1 MVGVAT
7 QENGLLYRSVSSK
20 PRPYDAGGDG
30 GKGLSHVCLERL
42 SYVPV
47 LPDCLRGR
55 HELEEGDARECVGGH
70 EVICSLFPRLSNA
83 HGGHSPLKM
92 VNLHPAAAPGPDS
105 EGGEQRPLRLGVVL
119 SGGQAPGGHNV
130 IIGLHDYLQRWHP
143 GSTLV
148 GFLAGPRGVMQNNY
162 KILQAEELDGY
173 RNQGGFHMIGSGR
186 DAIAK
191 PEQLAAAEKTCL
203 AHDLDGMIV
212 IGGDDSNT
220 NAAIMAEHFL
230 KQDLKTNV
238 IGVPKTIDGDLK
250 NTDVNISFGFD
261 TACKVYS
268 EMIGNIM
275 IDAMSAKKY
284 YHFIRLMGRAAS
296 HVTLE
301 CALQT
306 HPQLALICE
315 EVAAHRWG
323 LKDVT
328 RQIADMIAQRAEL
341 GKNFGVV
348 LIPEG
353 LVEFMHD
360 VSTLIAEL
368 NEMLAKGIN
377 PADQSDVIAHL
388 TPESADLFSNLTPG
402 IRSEL
407 LEERDPHGN
416 VQVSH
421 IQTEKLL
428 IKLVGLELARRKAS
442 GTYRGKFAALAH
454 FFGYEGRCSLPS
466 NFDATYCNALGQAA
480 GALVAS
486 GRTGLMATV
495 SNLQQPANK
504 WTVGGTPLLSMMHLE
519 RRSGRDKPVI
529 KKALVEMG
537 GAPMASYTSM
547 RAIWAI
553 QDWCRSPG
561 PIQFRG
567 PSADMASITLAL
579 ETNEGQPCL
588 LQSSPED
595 DC

>member
-1 MVGVAT
+1 MPGALAS
-7 QENGLLYRSVSSK
+7 ENNLYRLPSK
-20 PRPYDAGGDG
+20 PRAYDAGGDG
-30 GKGLSHVCLERL
+30 GRGLSHVALERL
-42 SYVPV
+42 YYVPTLPNV
-47 LPDCLRGR
+47 LRSR
-55 HELEEGDARECVGGH
+55 HEVVEGASRECVGH
-70 EVICSLFPRLSNA
+70 QPVVCSLFPHLSNT
-83 HGGHSPLKM
+83 HGGHAPLRM
-92 VNLHPAAAPGPDS
+92 VNIVPAAS
-105 EGGEQRPLRLGVVL
+105 QGEDATEKRPLRLGCVL

-143 GSTLV
+143 GSTLL
-148 GFLAGPRGVMQNNY
+148 GFLNGPRGVMQNNY
-162 KILQAEELDGY
+162 KLLTPEELDSY

-191 PEQLAAAEKTCL
+191 PDQLVAAEKTCL
-203 AHDLDGMIV
+203 EHDLDGLVV

-220 NAAIMAEHFL
+220 NTAVMAEYFL
-230 KQDLKTNV
+230 KQGVKTTV
-238 IGVPKTIDGDLK
+238 VGVPKTIDGDLK
-250 NTDVNISFGFD
+250 NTDVPCSFGFD

-268 EMIGNIM
+268 EAIGNIM
-275 IDAMSAKKY
+275 IDSMSAKKY

-306 HPQLALICE
+306 HPQMALICE

-323 LKDVT
+323 LKDVV
-328 RQIADMIAQRAEL
+328 RQVADMVAQRAEL

-348 LIPEG
+348 LVPEG

-360 VSTLIAEL
+360 VSALIAEL
-368 NEMLAKGIN
+368 NEMLAKGVN
-377 PADQSDVIAHL
+377 ANDQCDVIAHL
-388 TPESADLFSNLTPG
+388 TQESADLFNGLTPS

-428 IKLVGLELARRKAS
+428 IKLVGQELARRKAQ
-442 GTYRGKFAALAH
+442 GTFRGKFSALSH

-480 GALVAS
+480 GALVAA
-486 GRTGLMATV
+486 GQTGLMATV
-495 SNLQQPANK
+495 SNLAAPATK

-529 KKALVEMG
+529 RKALVEIH
-537 GAPMASYTSM
+537 GAAMTSYTSM

-561 PIQFRG
+561 PIQFHG
-567 PSADMASITLAL
+567 HTADMASITLAL
-579 ETNEGQPCL
+579 EVNEGQPCL
-588 LQSSPED
+588 VNEPAD
-595 DC
+595 DDK

>member
-1 MVGVAT
+1 MPGALVS
-7 QENGLLYRSVSSK
+7 ENNLYRLPSK
-20 PRPYDAGGDG
+20 PRAYDAGGDG
-30 GKGLSHVCLERL
+30 GRGLSHVALERL
-42 SYVPV
+42 NYVPTLPNV
-47 LPDCLRGR
+47 LKGR
-55 HELEEGDARECVGGH
+55 HEVVEGATRECVGGH
-70 EVICSLFPRLSNA
+70 DVVCGLFPHLANA
-83 HGGHSPLKM
+83 HSGHAPLRM
-92 VNLHPAAAPGPDS
+92 VNILPAAS
-105 EGGEQRPLRLGVVL
+105 QGEDAAEKRPLRVGCVL

-143 GSTLV
+143 GSTLL
-148 GFLAGPRGVMQNNY
+148 GFLGGPRGVMQNNH
-162 KILQAEELDGY
+162 KVLTPEELDSY
-173 RNQGGFHMIGSGR
+173 RNLGGFHMIGSGR
-186 DAIAK
+186 DAISK
-191 PEQLAAAEKTCL
+191 PEQLAAAEKTCVEL
-203 AHDLDGMIV
+203 ELDGLVV

-220 NAAIMAEHFL
+220 NAAVLAEYFL
-230 KQDLKTNV
+230 KQGVKTTV
-238 IGVPKTIDGDLK
+238 VGVPKTIDGDLK
-250 NTDVNISFGFD
+250 NTDVACSFGFD

-306 HPQLALICE
+306 HPQMALICE

-323 LKDVT
+323 LKDVV
-328 RQIADMIAQRAEL
+328 RQVADMVAQRAEL

-348 LIPEG
+348 LVPEG

-360 VSTLIAEL
+360 VSALIAEL
-368 NEMLAKGIN
+368 NEMLAKGVN
-377 PADQSDVIAHL
+377 ASNEADIAAHL
-388 TPESADLFSNLTPG
+388 TQESADLFDSLTPT
-402 IRSEL
+402 IRAEL

-428 IKLVGLELARRKAS
+428 IKLVGQELARRTAQ
-442 GTYRGKFAALAH
+442 GTFRGKFSALSH

-480 GALVAS
+480 GALTSA
-486 GRTGLMATV
+486 GQTGIMATL
-495 SNLQQPANK
+495 SNLSAPASK
-504 WTVGGTPLLSMMHLE
+504 WAVGGTPLLSMMHME

-529 KKALVEMG
+529 KKALVEITGPAMT
-537 GAPMASYTSM
+537 SYTSM

-561 PIQFRG
+561 PIQFQG
-567 PSADMASITLAL
+567 HTSDMASITLAL
-579 ETNEGQPCL
+579 EVNEGQPCL
-588 LQSSPED
+588 VNEPLED
-595 DC
+595 GK

>member
-1 MVGVAT
+1 MVGVL
-7 QENGLLYRSVSSK
+7 QSNGELYRLPSK
-20 PRPYDAGGDG
+20 PQKYTPGGDG
-30 GKGLSHVCLERL
+30 GTGLSHVCLERL
-42 SYVPV
+42 AYVPT
-47 LPDCLRGR
+47 LPEVLRGR
-55 HELEEGDARECVGGH
+55 HEIVEGDRRECVGGH
-70 EVICSLFPRLSNA
+70 DIICGLFPHLSNT
-83 HGGHSPLKM
+83 HNGHAPLRM
-92 VNLHPAAAPGPDS
+92 VQVVSAAATPNNGS
-105 EGGEQRPLRLGVVL
+105 AAERPLRLGVVL

-148 GFLAGPRGVMQNNY
+148 GFLNGPRGVMQNNY
-162 KILQAEELDGY
+162 KLLQADELDGY

-191 PEQLAAAEKTCL
+191 PDQLAAAAKTCME
-203 AHDLDGMIV
+203 HDLDGLVV

-220 NAAIMAEHFL
+220 NSATMAEHFL
-230 KQDLKTNV
+230 KNGVKTTV
-238 IGVPKTIDGDLK
+238 VGVPKTIDGDLK
-250 NTDVNISFGFD
+250 NADVPTSFGFD

-306 HPQLALICE
+306 HPQLAVICE

-323 LKDVT
+323 LKDVV
-328 RQIADMIAQRAEL
+328 RQVADMVAQRAEL

-348 LIPEG
+348 LVPEG

-360 VSTLIAEL
+360 VSALIVEL
-368 NEMLAKGIN
+368 NEIMAMGVN
-377 PADQSDVIAHL
+377 ANDQLDVTAHL
-388 TPESADLFSNLTPG
+388 TAESADLFNNLPPG

-428 IKLVGLELARRKAS
+428 IKLVGMELMRRKAQ
-442 GTYRGKFAALAH
+442 GTFRGKFSALSH

-466 NFDATYCNALGQAA
+466 NFDATYCNALGQTAGCLVAA
-480 GALVAS
+480 GQ
-486 GRTGLMATV
+486 TGLMATV
-495 SNLQQPANK
+495 SNLDQPANK
-504 WTVGGTPLLSMMHLE
+504 WSVGGTPLLSMMHLE

-529 KKALVEMG
+529 KKALVEIHGPAMT
-537 GAPMASYTSM
+537 SYTSM

-561 PIQFRG
+561 PIQFKG
-567 PSADMASITLAL
+567 HTSDMANISLAL
-579 ETNEGQPCL
+579 EVNEGHPCL
-588 LQSSPED
+588 VNEPTD
-595 DC
+595 KDN

>member
-1 MVGVAT
+1 MVGWRDS
-7 QENGLLYRSVSSK
+7 NGDLIARQLSSK

-30 GKGLSHVCLERL
+30 GKGLSHLCLERL
-42 SYVPV
+42 AYVPV
-47 LPDCLRGR
+47 LPEVLRGK
-55 HELEEGDARECVGGH
+55 HEIVEGDSRECVGGH
-70 EVICSLFPRLSNA
+70 EVICGLFPRLSSP
-83 HGGHSPLKM
+83 HGGHAPLRM
-92 VNLHPAAAPGPDS
+92 VHVAPCAAPAEDQPQ
-105 EGGEQRPLRLGVVL
+105 QRPLRLGVVL

-148 GFLAGPRGVMQNNY
+148 GFLGGPAGVMNNRY
-162 KILQAEELDGY
+162 KVLTADELDGY
-173 RNQGGFHMIGSGR
+173 RNQGGFHLIGSGR

-191 PEQLAAAEKTCL
+191 AEQLAAAEKTCL
-203 AHDLDGMIV
+203 ELDLDGIVV

-220 NAAIMAEHFL
+220 NSNTMAEHFL
-230 KQDLKTNV
+230 KQGLKTNV

-250 NTDVNISFGFD
+250 NTDVKASFGFD
-261 TACKVYS
+261 TACKVFS

-284 YHFIRLMGRAAS
+284 YHFVRLMGRAAS

-323 LKDVT
+323 LKDVV
-328 RQIADMIAQRAEL
+328 RQVADMVAQRAEL

-360 VSTLIAEL
+360 VSELITEL
-368 NEMLAKGIN
+368 NELMAQGVN
-377 PADQSDVIAHL
+377 AHDQAEIIARL
-388 TPESADLFSNLTPG
+388 TPESADLFQNLTPG

-428 IKLVGLELARRKAS
+428 IKLVGQELMRRKAA

-495 SNLQQPANK
+495 GNLAAPANK

-529 KKALVEMG
+529 KKALVDLH
-537 GAPMASYTSM
+537 GAAFTSYTSM

-561 PIQFRG
+561 PIQFKG
-567 PSADMASITLAL
+567 PSADLATITLAL
-579 ETNEGQPCL
+579 EVNEGQPCL
-588 LQSSPED
+588 LQHLHD
-595 DC
+595 DE